1 MSVLGPYVE
10 TVVVAF
16 RTEYG
21 SFPVPADDM
30 KSIFDRDR
38 TDVTVQDLTDLE
50 LCQYVLV
57 SAMRRNEEML
67 KAVRR
72 GKAYSILA
80 PRATPNRQQRRH
92 GQ

>member
-1 MSVLGPYVE
+1 
-10 TVVVAF
+10 
-16 RTEYG
+16 
-21 SFPVPADDM
+21 
-30 KSIFDRDR
+30 
-38 TDVTVQDLTDLE
+38 
-50 LCQYVLV
+50 V